1 VRPQELELLLLPLL
15 VPRHP
20 RHGINWLILNQFSA
34 SATEAA
40 AASTGLLSSDIVR
53 LDEVWAH
60 ALTHART
67 LSLFQVMQNGFFIA
81 QQQQRWRKVAS
92 SRMLGDKFFR
102 ENGQLVLQPRG
113 HD

>member
-1 VRPQELELLLLPLL
+1 VCERHRGRVRPQELELLLLPLL

-60 ALTHART
+60 ALTHA
-67 LSLFQVMQNGFFIA
+67 LFLCFKSCKMAFLLHNNNGGGGG
-81 QQQQRWRKVAS
+81 K
-92 SRMLGDKFFR
+92 
-102 ENGQLVLQPRG
+102 
-113 HD
+113 